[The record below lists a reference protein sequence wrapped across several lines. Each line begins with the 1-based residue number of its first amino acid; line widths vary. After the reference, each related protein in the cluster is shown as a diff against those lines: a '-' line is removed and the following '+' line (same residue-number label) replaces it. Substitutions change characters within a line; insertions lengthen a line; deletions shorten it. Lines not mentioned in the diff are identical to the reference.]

1 MQRIVVFDVDGV
13 LLHLTPAEEEGFF
26 LALREIHGLD
36 GLSRDWDSYRIRN
49 DVDIVAEIL
58 GRHLGRPAAPAE
70 IEAWRRRYLAIMVDW
85 LERGV
90 FAVEP
95 VAGAAALLRD
105 LRARGVAVGIATAN
119 LIDAAHLRLA
129 RAGLWNLID
138 HAEGADAGGPKRV
151 LLGRLLARLDV
162 PRSGVVYV
170 GDNLNDVEA
179 GLEHA
184 NNFIGFSVDADRRR
198 KLAAHGAHHVAA
210 SHDETRR
217 LIGTMFSE
225 LFEERTS

>member
-26 LALREIHGLD
+26 LALKELHGLD

-58 GRHLGRPAAPAE
+58 ERRFGRPAAPAE
-70 IEAWRRRYLAIMVDW
+70 IEAWRRRYLAIMADW
-85 LERGV
+85 LDRGV

-95 VAGAAALLRD
+95 VAGAAALLCD

-119 LIDAAHLRLA
+119 LVDAARLRLE
-129 RAGLWNLID
+129 RAGLWDLID
-138 HAEGADAGGPKRV
+138 HAEGADGGGPKRV

-184 NNFIGFSVDADRRR
+184 NDFIGFSVDADRRR

-225 LFEERTS
+225 LSEERTS

>member
-26 LALREIHGLD
+26 LALRELHGLE

-58 GRHLGRPAAPAE
+58 ERHFGRAAAPDE
-70 IEAWRRRYLAIMVDW
+70 IEAWRSRYLAIMEDW
-85 LERGV
+85 LARGV

-105 LRARGVAVGIATAN
+105 LRAAGISIGIATAN
-119 LIDAAHLRLA
+119 IRDAARLRLE
-129 RAGLWNLID
+129 RAGLWSLID
-138 HAEGADAGGPKRV
+138 HAQGADGGGPKR
-151 LLGRLLARLDV
+151 LLLQQLLARLDV
-162 PRSGVVYV
+162 PRASVVYV

-179 GLEHA
+179 GHA
-184 NNFIGFSVDADRRR
+184 HAGHFIGFSVDESRRR
-198 KLAAHGAHHVAA
+198 KLAAHGARHVA
-210 SHDETRR
+210 STHDETRR
-217 LIGTMFSE
+217 LIETMFGSS
-225 LFEERTS
+225 FEERTS

>member
-26 LALREIHGLD
+26 LALKELHGLD

-49 DVDIVAEIL
+49 DVDIVAEVL
-58 GRHLGRPAAPAE
+58 ERRFGRPAAPAE
-70 IEAWRRRYLAIMVDW
+70 IAAWRRRYLAIMADW
-85 LERGV
+85 LDRGV

-95 VAGAAALLRD
+95 VAGAAALLGD
-105 LRARGVAVGIATAN
+105 LRGRGIAVGIATAN
-119 LIDAAHLRLA
+119 IIEAARLRLA
-129 RAGLWNLID
+129 RAGLWSLID
-138 HAEGADAGGPKRV
+138 HAEGADGGGPKSV

-179 GLEHA
+179 GRTHA
-184 NNFIGFSVDADRRR
+184 GHFIGFSVEAERRR
-198 KLAAHGAHHVAA
+198 RLAANGAAHVAA
-210 SHDETRR
+210 SHDDTRR

-225 LFEERTS
+225 LSEERTS